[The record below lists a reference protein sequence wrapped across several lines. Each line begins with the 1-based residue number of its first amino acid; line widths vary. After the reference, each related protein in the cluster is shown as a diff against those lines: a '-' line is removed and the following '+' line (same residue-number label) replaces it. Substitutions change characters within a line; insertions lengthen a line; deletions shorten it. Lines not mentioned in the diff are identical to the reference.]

1 MVTVE
6 LFLIQLGFALFTIIL
21 GIIFSMASVY
31 LAIRVYD
38 RITEGIDEI
47 QELKRGNI
55 AVGLLLAAIIYGIS
69 SIVAAGVGNLTTLLS
84 FDSLSGSVSA
94 STVLVSLVL
103 GIVQLVVSI
112 LVAVIAIYVALRVLD
127 GITSEINEMVEI
139 KKGNVAV
146 AILMVSVILAVSLVV
161 SSSLTYLSTV
171 LGKINLLF

>member
-1 MVTVE
+1 
-6 LFLIQLGFALFTIIL
+6 
-21 GIIFSMASVY
+21 MASVY

-94 STVLVSLVL
+94 TTVLVSLVL

-127 GITSEINEMVEI
+127 GITSEINEMIEI

>member
-1 MVTVE
+1 MITVE

-47 QELKRGNI
+47 QELKKGNV

-69 SIVAAGVGNLTTLLS
+69 SIVASGVGNLTNLLS
-84 FDSLSGSVSA
+84 FDTLSGSVSA
-94 STVLVSLVL
+94 SSVLVNLVL

-112 LVAVIAIYVALRVLD
+112 LVAVVAIYVALRVLD
-127 GITSEINEMVEI
+127 GITTEINEMIEI

-146 AILMVSVILAVSLVV
+146 AILMVAVILAVSLVV
-161 SSSLTYLSTV
+161 SSSLGYLSSV